1 MLTKKSKQDEELE
14 WIDKR
19 VKRLIWLNKIPQ
31 KNIYLFGVSIRTR
44 KIIQVLRK
52 YGLEP
57 KNVLDNDK
65 NKQNSHCARIKVI
78 SVDQIENILDSKNV
92 YIVGSSYWREMTA
105 QLERRNVKRSSIHLF
120 CAPKKVLLNH
130 LIDAEKGKYHYRKL
144 IKKYGDIPIFICPY
158 TGTGDIYLIGT
169 FWRQYIEQNRIENYI
184 FVVINEACKKVA
196 MMFGIKN
203 I

>member
-158 TGTGDIYLIGT
+158 T
-169 FWRQYIEQNRIENYI
+169 
-184 FVVINEACKKVA
+184 
-196 MMFGIKN
+196 
-203 I
+203 